1 MKIRQLFLRFREELS
16 ANAKT
21 DYLHHQ
27 NRQAMNG
34 QITILDKPSL
44 RRMAGQLKRLLTEGE
59 KQRQADSVFAQIE
72 QLQQFKAAT
81 DIAVY
86 WSLDDEIDTH
96 HFIEKW
102 FNRKRLWLPVVV
114 GDDLIFKQF
123 EGTDRM
129 TAGAF
134 GILEPTGRQLDNV
147 AQIGLIIVPGVA
159 FDLQNN
165 RMGRGRGFYDRLLA
179 NSRAYKIGAA
189 YSCQIFSQIPT
200 EETDI
205 SMDLVVGG

>member
-1 MKIRQLFLRFREELS
+1 MKIRQFFLRFREVLS
-16 ANAKT
+16 AKAKT

-44 RRMAGQLKRLLTEGE
+44 RRMVGQLKKLLTEGE
-59 KQRQADSVFAQIE
+59 KRRQADSVFAQIE

-96 HFIEKW
+96 RFIEKW

-123 EGTDRM
+123 EGTDKM

-165 RMGRGRGFYDRLLA
+165 RMGRGRGFYDRLLT
-179 NSRAYKIGAA
+179 NSKAFKIGAA
-189 YSCQIFSQIPT
+189 YSCQLFSQIPT
-200 EETDI
+200 EQTDI
-205 SMDLVVGG
+205 PMDLVVAG

>member
-1 MKIRQLFLRFREELS
+1 
-16 ANAKT
+16 
-21 DYLHHQ
+21 
-27 NRQAMNG
+27 MNG

-44 RRMAGQLKRLLTEGE
+44 RRMVGQLKKLLTESE

-72 QLQQFKAAT
+72 QLQQFKVAT

-96 HFIEKW
+96 RFIEKW
-102 FNRKRLWLPVVV
+102 FERKRLWLPVVV

-179 NSRAYKIGAA
+179 NSQAYKIGAA

-205 SMDLVVGG
+205 PMDLVVGG

>member
-1 MKIRQLFLRFREELS
+1 
-16 ANAKT
+16 
-21 DYLHHQ
+21 
-27 NRQAMNG
+27 MNG

-44 RRMAGQLKRLLTEGE
+44 RRMVGQLKKLLTDSD
-59 KQRQADSVFAQIE
+59 KRRQADSVFAQIE

-96 HFIEKW
+96 RFIEMW

-114 GDDLIFKQF
+114 GDDLIFRQF

-179 NSRAYKIGAA
+179 NSKAHKIGIA
-189 YSCQIFSQIPT
+189 YSCQIFNQIPT
-200 EETDI
+200 EQTDI
-205 SMDLVVGG
+205 PMDLVVGG